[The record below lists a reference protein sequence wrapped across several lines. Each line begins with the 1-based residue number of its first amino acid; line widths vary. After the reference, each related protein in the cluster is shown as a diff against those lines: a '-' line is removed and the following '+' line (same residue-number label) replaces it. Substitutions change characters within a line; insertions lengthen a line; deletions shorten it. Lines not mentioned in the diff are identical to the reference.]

1 MPNVVPKEGET
12 GAAAAAAASSPAK
25 PLNTSAAK
33 RYGSILRD
41 FMQYTNQRTMAQ
53 PYLESHVFS
62 DEELMKITP
71 DHIIKYFSF
80 KLYGDGDTTNP
91 DKPPNGSHHTLGKYL

>member
-12 GAAAAAAASSPAK
+12 GAAAAASSPAK
-25 PLNTSAAK
+25 PHK

-41 FMQYTNQRTMAQ
+41 FMSYTNQRTMAE